1 MQSYPENGLA
11 LEDLLLC
18 AAEHRVTAALDL
30 RSDLT
35 AGRIDIVGGDVID
48 AVFGGLVCEAAIHA
62 ALSSTSLQIL
72 RGRTPRS
79 SAPRRVRA
87 STLQILRDWQSY
99 RTKIVVPNASKSS
112 RHLGGGI
119 SRGRGPKGSNLLQRV
134 IYSLVAATAAV
145 STVAAGHSSWQWF
158 QAGKKESSVVPPAE
172 AKLACSL
179 QQPGQSP
186 SGIVIRT
193 RARAGLGEVRAQQV
207 DVLVDET
214 GSVVG
219 ARFEHSSPET
229 RDSEQAALEAVQQ
242 VQFEPAQ
249 CNGSKTAS
257 WANVRVELNP
267 EESSHLARL

>member
-35 AGRIDIVGGDVID
+35 AGRIDIVSGDVID

-87 STLQILRDWQSY
+87 STQQILRDWQSY
-99 RTKIVVPNASKSS
+99 RTRIVVPNASKSS
-112 RHLGGGI
+112 RHIGSGT
-119 SRGRGPKGSNLLQRV
+119 SRGRGFKGGNLLQRL
-134 IYSLVAATAAV
+134 IYSLVAAAAAV
-145 STVAAGHSSWQWF
+145 STVAAGHSSWQWL
-158 QAGKKESSVVPPAE
+158 QAGIKESSVVPAE
-172 AKLACSL
+172 AKLECSL
-179 QQPGQSP
+179 QQPGQLP

-193 RARAGLGEVRAQQV
+193 KASAGQGEPRAQQV
-207 DVLVDET
+207 DVLVDEN

-229 RDSEQAALEAVQQ
+229 HDSEQAALEALQQ
-242 VQFEPAQ
+242 VVFEPAQ

-257 WANVRVELNP
+257 WANVRVELGR
-267 EESSHLARL
+267 EENASLARL